1 MLIEELLEEA
11 VSKGASDIHIS
22 SNLPPVFRI
31 DGQLIRTS
39 LPPLTSDNVETLV
52 FPILNNEQ
60 RRRLEQDWELDM
72 SYGIHGIGRFRV
84 NIYKDRGNYAAAF
97 RVIASQVPSF
107 KELGLSDTVRKIA
120 ENYKL
125 PYYTISPTYSVC
137 KDHGYIA
144 GEQYT
149 CPYCGNKTEVYSRIT
164 GYYRPVQ
171 NWNDGKTQEF
181 KERKEYDIAVSS
193 LHVKKEGEGEAKQV
207 LLFTTKTCPNCPAAK
222 NFLDKAGIKYVA
234 IDAQEHPELVKKYG
248 IMQAPTLV
256 VVSGEKVDKIAG
268 APQIKEYA
276 KN

>member
-1 MLIEELLEEA
+1 MFAAL
-11 VSKGASDIHIS
+11 DIQDDLQTRYTSGTVFHTFLGEK
-22 SNLPPVFRI
+22 LP
-31 DGQLIRTS
+31 
-39 LPPLTSDNVETLV
+39 
-52 FPILNNEQ
+52 
-60 RRRLEQDWELDM
+60 DW
-72 SYGIHGIGRFRV
+72 
-84 NIYKDRGNYAAAF
+84 KAAA
-97 RVIASQVPSF
+97 S
-107 KELGLSDTVRKIA
+107 LVRKIA

-181 KERKEYDIAVSS
+181 KERKEYDIAASS
-193 LHVKKEGEGEAKQV
+193 LHVKKEGGGEAKQV